1 VACALAGGLAAD
13 ASARTAT
20 VRDARGDARAPWD
33 ITRVV
38 VTNGQGSLRLRV
50 VYRGTVRVKA
60 GTTGFLVNIA
70 LDMGRASPSVYTP
83 DFSLDLLRGSPS
95 GDRTQLV
102 RQRGRAL
109 GCRGLKASVG
119 GRAVTFVVPQRCFGA
134 RAGRVRIAGF
144 SYQPRST
151 ADRADYIGRWSRWIA
166 RG

>member
-1 VACALAGGLAAD
+1 
-13 ASARTAT
+13 
-20 VRDARGDARAPWD
+20 
-33 ITRVV
+33 
-38 VTNGQGSLRLRV
+38 
-50 VYRGTVRVKA
+50 
-60 GTTGFLVNIA
+60 
-70 LDMGRASPSVYTP
+70 MGRASPSVYTP